1 VHETNPCNRG
11 AVNVFLKKTG
21 EEQLIKGCLS
31 LSYHE
36 YVGSDLP

>member
-1 VHETNPCNRG
+1 MHVTNPSNRG
-11 AVNVFLKKTG
+11 AVDVFLKKTG

-36 YVGSDLP
+36 YIGPNLR